1 MTAQKKE
8 PAPFWWSGR
17 EDWMLKRYQPVRNL
31 SLGKAIL
38 DLQPCLDLLCGATSE
53 DEIVKAMQMFCDANG
68 IPRCGFLQ
76 IHDHSWGRTGTPR
89 AMFSIED
96 FLSAYLQ
103 EGILDIDVVTYM
115 ARFQALPVPFGL
127 PEQRATFSGKE
138 FDLYSFVGDYD
149 CRCGLVVPLHGVNSY
164 SVVGILLSEKEKS
177 FVGRMSDMAA
187 QANLFSSV
195 LYDAIRRV
203 RLSPGTKIANVTI
216 PALTPRESECLHW
229 VAAGKTA
236 WEISCI
242 LGIAERTVIA
252 HVESAKKRL
261 GAKTLPQ
268 AVARALSLGMMSI

>member
-1 MTAQKKE
+1 MAALKKD
-8 PAPFWWSGR
+8 PVPNWWSGR
-17 EDWMLKRYQPVRNL
+17 EDWMQNRYPPVRNL
-31 SLGKAIL
+31 SLGKAIQA
-38 DLQPCLDLLCGATSE
+38 LQPCLDMLCTAKTE
-53 DEIVKAMQMFCDANG
+53 ADLVAAMQKFCDANG

-96 FLSAYLQ
+96 FLTAYLQ
-103 EGILDIDVVTYM
+103 EGILNIDVVTYM
-115 ARFQALPVPFGL
+115 ARFQSLPVPFGL

-149 CRCGLVVPLHGVNSY
+149 CRCGLVVPLHGLNSY
-164 SVVGILLSEKEKS
+164 SVVGILLSEKERS
-177 FVGRMSDMAA
+177 FMGRMSDMAA
-187 QANLFSSV
+187 QASLFSTA

-203 RLSPGTKIANVTI
+203 HPGPGTKIANVEI
-216 PALTPRESECLHW
+216 PSLTARECECLHW

-242 LGIAERTVIA
+242 LNIAERTVVA
-252 HVESAKKRL
+252 HVENAKKRL